1 VLTTKKVNYVA
12 FMLIGE
18 AKYWWDS
25 NMRLLERNIII
36 ITSEVFKARF
46 LEKYFPIDM
55 RRAKE
60 MKFMQLK

>member
-1 VLTTKKVNYVA
+1 
-12 FMLIGE
+12 MLIGE